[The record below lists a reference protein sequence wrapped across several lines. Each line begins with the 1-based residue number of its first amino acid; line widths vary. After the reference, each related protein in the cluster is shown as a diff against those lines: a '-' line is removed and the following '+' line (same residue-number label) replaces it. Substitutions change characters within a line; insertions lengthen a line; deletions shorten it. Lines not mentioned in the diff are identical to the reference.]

1 MLLQLDASR
10 HDWLEGRGPK
20 LSLVGGVDDATSLI
34 SWALFREQEDAQGY
48 FQLMRQV
55 VVRYGIPMAAY
66 SDRHSIFWQTQ
77 DKHLTVQE
85 QLEGR
90 RQPTQFGRLLEEL
103 GVELILA
110 MSPQAKGRI
119 ERTWGTLQ
127 DRLTSELRLA
137 GASTPDHAQQVLRN
151 YLPRH
156 NRNFSILA
164 ADTDTAWMPWPEDRD
179 LDDLFC
185 FKYRRVV
192 GRDNTVRFGP
202 HLLQIPRDVRGTSY
216 AGARVIVHEG
226 FDGSV
231 AVYRDGACLVRELL
245 VDPPSAY
252 RVHNHSAAPAE
263 PPQTKPPK
271 APSLPSQPPR
281 PPKPTLSNSPW
292 KLAGHNS
299 FLNRRPASGQ
309 NH

>member
-1 MLLQLDASR
+1 
-10 HDWLEGRGPK
+10 
-20 LSLVGGVDDATSLI
+20 
-34 SWALFREQEDAQGY
+34 
-48 FQLMRQV
+48 MRQV

-66 SDRHSIFWQTQ
+66 SDRHSIFWQTK

-90 RQPTQFGRLLEEL
+90 RQLTQFGRLLEEL
-103 GVELILA
+103 GV
-110 MSPQAKGRI
+110 
-119 ERTWGTLQ
+119 
-127 DRLTSELRLA
+127 
-137 GASTPDHAQQVLRN
+137 
-151 YLPRH
+151 
-156 NRNFSILA
+156 
-164 ADTDTAWMPWPEDRD
+164 
-179 LDDLFC
+179 
-185 FKYRRVV
+185 
-192 GRDNTVRFGP
+192 
-202 HLLQIPRDVRGTSY
+202 
-216 AGARVIVHEG
+216 VHEG

-292 KLAGHNS
+292 KLARHNS